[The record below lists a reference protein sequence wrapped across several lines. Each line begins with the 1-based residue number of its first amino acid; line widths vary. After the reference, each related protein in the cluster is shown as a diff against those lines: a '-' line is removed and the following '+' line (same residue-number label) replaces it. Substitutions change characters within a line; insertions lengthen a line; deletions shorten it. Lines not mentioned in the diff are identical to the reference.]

1 MKTVNQAAEELGLT
15 HWRVRQI
22 ARALG
27 LKAKR
32 RGSLNVFSPAQV
44 EKMKN
49 RNTKPGPKKE
59 KR

>member
-1 MKTVNQAAEELGLT
+1 MTIDQIAERLELT
-15 HWRVRQI
+15 HWRVRQL

-32 RGSLNVFSPAQV
+32 RDGLNVFSPAQV

-49 RNTKPGPKKE
+49 RNTKPGPKGK
-59 KR
+59 KQ